1 MSKQLSQAEMDALLQ
16 AVGADPAA
24 EAPDVPAADAMPRV
38 GWAAVGEALASVLA
52 SALSTAWRRHL
63 PVMSV
68 VRAETLPSGFHPLH
82 PFRVV
87 RLGHPLSQRVW
98 LFWGDPGDAGAEA
111 VDGFLDAL
119 EALLPASLHRQVL
132 PVTTE
137 FPQDGVVL
145 PYRGVTPGDGIPLV
159 LGLEGGAH
167 LRELRD
173 RLKPVGGRLANAVP
187 PAESMVAAPP
197 SSVSTAPVGAEL
209 DGVEVDASVF
219 VGGGHYPLADL
230 AGLRPGSV
238 LTLGMPSEPAVVAIN
253 GRVVAL
259 GEVVVLADDTLGVRL
274 SQVVLGGDAKAVV
287 PSWMR

>member
-1 MSKQLSQAEMDALLQ
+1 MSKQLSQAEIDALLN
-16 AVGADPAA
+16 AVGAQPAN
-24 EAPDVPAADAMPRV
+24 EAPDVADALPRV
-38 GWAAVGEALASVLA
+38 GWAAAGEVLASALA
-52 SALSTAWRRHL
+52 SALSTAWRRRV
-63 PVMSV
+63 PVLSV
-68 VRAETLPSGFHPLH
+68 VRAEALPPGFNPLR

-87 RLGHPLSQRVW
+87 RLGHPLNQRVW
-98 LFWGDPGDAGAEA
+98 FFWDEPGEAGDEA
-111 VDGFLDAL
+111 VEGFLNAL
-119 EALLPASLHRQVL
+119 EALLPTSLHRQVL
-132 PVTTE
+132 PGQTE

-145 PYRGVTPGDGIPLV
+145 PYRGVTSGDSIPLV
-159 LGLEGGAH
+159 LGLEGGVH

-173 RLKPVGGRLANAVP
+173 RLKPAGGRVANAAP
-187 PAESMVAAPP
+187 SAESLSAAAP
-197 SSVSTAPVGAEL
+197 SSVSTAPVVGAEL

-274 SQVVLGGDAKAVV
+274 SQVVLGGDTKAVA